1 MDPIVSS
8 FGEGEVFNF
17 EPGSLA
23 RFKVFSRDSDGAFE
37 LFEREVPPY
46 TIAADPHL
54 HRTTIETFYVVE
66 GTASILIGD
75 SEQEFGPGSV
85 VSVPKNLVHAF
96 SNRSSAP
103 LKVLASYTPGLGH
116 EEYFKELA
124 RLKHGPKETYQ
135 SGLDDLRKR
144 FDAESVH
151 IPGYRVISPTGVA
164 Q

>member
-1 MDPIVSS
+1 MNPIVSPT
-8 FGEGEVFNF
+8 GEGEVYDF
-17 EPGSLA
+17 EPGSRAL
-23 RFKVFSRDSDGAFE
+23 FKVFSRDSDGAFE

-46 TIAADPHL
+46 TIGADPHL

-85 VSVPKNLVHAF
+85 VSVPKNVVHAF

-116 EEYFKELA
+116 EEYFREFA

-135 SGLDDLRKR
+135 SGLDALRKR

-151 IPGYRVISPTGVA
+151 ITGYCVVAPAGVA
-164 Q
+164 R